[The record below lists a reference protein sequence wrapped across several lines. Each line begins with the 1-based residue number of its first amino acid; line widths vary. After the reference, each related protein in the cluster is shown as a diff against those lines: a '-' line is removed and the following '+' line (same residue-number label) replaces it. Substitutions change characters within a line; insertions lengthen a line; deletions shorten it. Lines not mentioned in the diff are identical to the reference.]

1 MKKKFSSPITH
12 HPSPI
17 THHLSPII
25 YHLLPIILYCLLSI
39 TTYAQPA
46 QSKPVIADKIV
57 AIVGDKII
65 LKSDID
71 NSILDLQRSG
81 TEVPE
86 NGRCLILEQA
96 MIVKSLVLQAEK
108 DSIPVTDEEI
118 ESDIDNQVRYFISQ
132 YGSKEELER
141 IANKTIYQLKE
152 DYKDG
157 FKDRKLAQAM
167 RNKIVDD
174 IKITPN
180 EVKAYFEKIPTDS
193 LPLYESE
200 IEVSQ
205 IVSYPKASREAEEYC
220 IQQLKEYKEQIESG
234 KKDFKTVASA
244 YTEDPGSKEKG
255 GEYEVNRNQKEL
267 DAVWL
272 SKAFTLKE
280 GQISA
285 PFKTRFGYHILQLVS
300 RAGEDAVVRHIL
312 KVPQVTQIE
321 INEGKQKLDSV
332 RAKLIAGTIQFGEAV
347 NKYSDDEASKFNA
360 GQLQARDGSSFI
372 TIDQLD
378 KDMVPILKGLQVGQ
392 YSQPAEFTEE
402 RGRKGI
408 RIVYLKTRTEPHR
421 ENLKDDYSKIAQR
434 AVEEKKSEALEKWFN
449 NKISAYYIMI
459 DDEYKECPEMQKWV
473 NATSAKK

>member
-12 HPSPI
+12 HSSLI
-17 THHLSPII
+17 THHLSSII

-71 NSILDLQRSG
+71 NSMLDMQRQG
-81 TEVPE
+81 MEIPK

-96 MIVKSLVLQAEK
+96 MSVKSLVLQAEK

-118 ESDIDNQVRYFISQ
+118 ESDIDNQVRYFIGQ
-132 YGSKEELER
+132 YGSKEELEKV
-141 IANKTIYQLKE
+141 AGKTIYQLKE
-152 DYKDG
+152 DFKDG

-220 IQQLKEYKEQIESG
+220 I
-234 KKDFKTVASA
+234 
-244 YTEDPGSKEKG
+244 
-255 GEYEVNRNQKEL
+255 
-267 DAVWL
+267 
-272 SKAFTLKE
+272 
-280 GQISA
+280 
-285 PFKTRFGYHILQLVS
+285 
-300 RAGEDAVVRHIL
+300 
-312 KVPQVTQIE
+312 
-321 INEGKQKLDSV
+321 
-332 RAKLIAGTIQFGEAV
+332 
-347 NKYSDDEASKFNA
+347 
-360 GQLQARDGSSFI
+360 
-372 TIDQLD
+372 
-378 KDMVPILKGLQVGQ
+378 
-392 YSQPAEFTEE
+392 
-402 RGRKGI
+402 
-408 RIVYLKTRTEPHR
+408 
-421 ENLKDDYSKIAQR
+421 
-434 AVEEKKSEALEKWFN
+434 
-449 NKISAYYIMI
+449 
-459 DDEYKECPEMQKWV
+459 
-473 NATSAKK
+473 